1 VKLGPPMAMLG
12 VIGLAVYLMLGPLS
26 PRAVPLQPGQILI
39 DVGVAQKKLRV
50 IQSPAAADVAGNVFT
65 YRILNDP
72 EGRTEVLSAAEFQQ
86 LLSARGTGVGR
97 DWVLRLFN
105 VSSYLNLVWVALGL
119 GGQAVFAGRMWV
131 QWIASERARKSV
143 VPAAFWYMSLGGG
156 LLLTAYFVW
165 RQDLVGVIGQ
175 ASGVVIYVRN
185 IRFLRL
191 HRTPA
196 AK

>member
-1 VKLGPPMAMLG
+1 M
-12 VIGLAVYLMLGPLS
+12 
-26 PRAVPLQPGQILI
+26 
-39 DVGVAQKKLRV
+39 
-50 IQSPAAADVAGNVFT
+50 N
-65 YRILNDP
+65 
-72 EGRTEVLSAAEFQQ
+72 
-86 LLSARGTGVGR
+86 LL
-97 DWVLRLFN
+97 
-105 VSSYLNLVWVALGL
+105 WVALGL

-191 HRTPA
+191 HCTPA